1 MKELL
6 EILNEPSDDYWFAE
20 GGGIARSIIDENAP
34 KLFCDL
40 LKMWKSMAVM
50 QQERLAYLLE
60 AGGSDVEDD
69 LISDMLTSEN
79 KEVAYRAWE
88 AQCYRDSL

>member
-1 MKELL
+1 
-6 EILNEPSDDYWFAE
+6 
-20 GGGIARSIIDENAP
+20 
-34 KLFCDL
+34 
-40 LKMWKSMAVM
+40 MAVM